1 MVAEWPRPHSFP
13 GTHCCCW

>member
-13 GTHCCCW
+13 GTHCCW